1 MGPDSRG
8 ELRIDPGSLE
18 PGGDEEVLQLVVVYS
33 EPQVTAAVLE
43 RAAKLVAG
51 LNAHVLLVAV
61 HTVPFPASLASA
73 SAAHAH
79 LVGQLTELA
88 TQSALPVTP
97 QIVMARYWEEGFRFV
112 LREESTVLVG
122 TKKGFWYTH
131 EVRLAKTLARDG
143 HHVALLR
150 VETHP

>member
-1 MGPDSRG
+1 MNSRG

-18 PGGDEEVLQLVVVYS
+18 RGDGEAVMQLVVVYS
-33 EPQVTAAVLE
+33 EPHVTAVVLE
-43 RAAKLVAG
+43 RAAELVAG

-61 HTVPFPASLASA
+61 HTVPFPAPLASA
-73 SAAHAH
+73 SASHAH
-79 LVGQLTELA
+79 LVRQLADLA

-97 QIVMARYWEEGFRFV
+97 QIVMARYWEEGFRFA

-122 TKKGFWYTH
+122 MRKHFWTTH
-131 EVRLAKTLARDG
+131 EERLARILARDG

-150 VETHP
+150 VETHA